1 MTILYSIGLGLINAL
16 IVGFLVRRMMFTG
29 TGAARNIIVSLAI
42 GLSIWPITLQAYR
55 LLGVAEGGNY
65 PTLDMSFPAIMIF
78 LLLFAWFIVIQMFVL
93 LAIELVMPTGSLT
106 SLLRSAPK
114 IPTWYRR
121 FSRLAQI
128 QKILIQF
135 GLSRYLK
142 PRIPTLRVSLRE
154 IASTTR
160 DALAAAGV
168 TFIKLGQFIATR
180 GDMIPH
186 EFVEEFST
194 LQAGVPPVPFAEVKE
209 QLETQW
215 GRPVAEVFAEF
226 DEVPFAAASVAQ
238 VHRAV
243 TWDGRV
249 VAVKVQRPKI
259 RKQVRADC
267 DIVLTLAERLERST
281 DWASKVGIGKLARSF
296 VDSLQGELDY
306 RGELGHIEALRKAD
320 ETGRS
325 TSGTDSKVTIPR
337 VYKEYSGE
345 FVIVMDLIEGV
356 PLSHATEVVDGLSEL
371 ARNEIAQDLF
381 LMVVR
386 QVLGKGIFHADLH
399 PGNIV
404 ISPAGRAG
412 LVDFGAVGRIDKRD
426 RRAIALLLMAF
437 DSQNSQAATA
447 AILDLLGTPSDVNLR
462 ELQREIGQILLKYGD
477 GMPGST
483 SAALFGE
490 LIDFVVDFG
499 FPMPVSVAT
508 AFRAISTLEGSIT
521 RLNPE
526 LNLLALVTENGRGL
540 LREVGG
546 LGVDRQEAAL
556 YAAAVAPQIAELP
569 GQLSRIAGHLQD
581 GTLDVGTSGLNISTI
596 KNLLKST
603 VEQFIQVIVSTAL
616 ILGGVILMAA
626 NFGPQLA
633 PELKLFTYFGAWVL
647 LVGSVIAALVLAPA
661 LRQRMAWDRL
671 G

>member
-281 DWASKVGIGKLARSF
+281 
-296 VDSLQGELDY
+296 
-306 RGELGHIEALRKAD
+306 
-320 ETGRS
+320 
-325 TSGTDSKVTIPR
+325 
-337 VYKEYSGE
+337 
-345 FVIVMDLIEGV
+345 
-356 PLSHATEVVDGLSEL
+356 
-371 ARNEIAQDLF
+371 
-381 LMVVR
+381 
-386 QVLGKGIFHADLH
+386 
-399 PGNIV
+399 
-404 ISPAGRAG
+404 
-412 LVDFGAVGRIDKRD
+412 
-426 RRAIALLLMAF
+426 
-437 DSQNSQAATA
+437 
-447 AILDLLGTPSDVNLR
+447 
-462 ELQREIGQILLKYGD
+462 
-477 GMPGST
+477 
-483 SAALFGE
+483 
-490 LIDFVVDFG
+490 
-499 FPMPVSVAT
+499 
-508 AFRAISTLEGSIT
+508 
-521 RLNPE
+521 
-526 LNLLALVTENGRGL
+526 
-540 LREVGG
+540 
-546 LGVDRQEAAL
+546 
-556 YAAAVAPQIAELP
+556 
-569 GQLSRIAGHLQD
+569 
-581 GTLDVGTSGLNISTI
+581 
-596 KNLLKST
+596 
-603 VEQFIQVIVSTAL
+603 
-616 ILGGVILMAA
+616 
-626 NFGPQLA
+626 
-633 PELKLFTYFGAWVL
+633 
-647 LVGSVIAALVLAPA
+647 
-661 LRQRMAWDRL
+661 
-671 G
+671 